1 MIAAFDVHY
10 AGGGCAWAAA
20 VLFHGYTDARPV
32 SEYVAF
38 IDRVS
43 PYESGQFFRRELPCI
58 LRLLDRLDELPHEMI
73 VDGYVMLGDLPG
85 LGRSLF
91 DSLQGRIPVVGVAKS
106 LYREASAVEVF
117 RGGSRRPLYVT
128 TAGLD
133 PCERSA
139 SIASMHGA
147 HRIPTLLKRVDLLA
161 RQQIIPSPYSNSKL

>member
-10 AGGGCAWAAA
+10 VGDRYAWAAA
-20 VLFHGYTDARPV
+20 VLFHAYTDAWPA

-38 IDRVS
+38 FDRVS
-43 PYESGQFFRRELPCI
+43 PYESGQFYRRELPCI
-58 LRLLDRLDELPHEMI
+58 LRLLDRFDEPPHEMI
-73 VDGYVMLGDLPG
+73 IDGYVMLGDLPG

-91 DSLQGRIPVVGVAKS
+91 DSFQGRIPVVGVAKS
-106 LYREASAVEVF
+106 LYGETPALEVF

-128 TAGLD
+128 TAGIE
-133 PCERSA
+133 PSERSA

-161 RQQIIPSPYSNSKL
+161 RQQIIPSP